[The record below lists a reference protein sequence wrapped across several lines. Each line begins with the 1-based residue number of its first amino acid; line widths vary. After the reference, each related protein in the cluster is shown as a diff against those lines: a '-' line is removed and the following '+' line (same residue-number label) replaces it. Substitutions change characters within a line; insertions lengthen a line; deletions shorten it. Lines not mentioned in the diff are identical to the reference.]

1 MDLSALEYAKAE
13 MGVLG
18 TLLQNRR
25 SIVDV
30 APILRPHHFHDTLR
44 AADFEA
50 MVDLWQ
56 NGGAVDLLTVPY
68 HVHKRTGEPLEEAA
82 VRISPYV
89 NHVADSVHLMHHCAI
104 LVDLW
109 KRRRIMEIT
118 AKMAMDATAEDAD
131 TLRGELA
138 TLMRDTSDA
147 DGYAEDTL
155 AHLSYDYHNTPA
167 GEKPMKWGISDL
179 DDWVDASKGTVTILG
194 GRPSSGKS
202 AMALSM
208 ALNAAEKA
216 PVWFLSLEMP
226 KEDIV
231 ARMDAMMSGIPTAKI
246 RTKDFGDAEA
256 AAIAKMQQDSHEH
269 RKNLII
275 HHAGHMST
283 VDFMAMAGR
292 KVERDGVGLIV
303 VDYMQLLT
311 ADGKDLRS
319 EYDRVTHIS
328 QVIRRTAREFNVPVL
343 ALSQLKRPATGK
355 DDAGMSDLRS
365 SGQIEQDAHVIL
377 LLKRDDANTPDTITV
392 NIVKNRNGMRSDVNV
407 WCDLSRSRV
416 GGKYNGWAQPQ
427 QVSAPHPDNFIE
439 PWPLRF

>member
-1 MDLSALEYAKAE
+1 MDLNAATYPKAE
-13 MGVLG
+13 IVVLG

-25 SIVDV
+25 AIIDV
-30 APILRPHHFHDTLR
+30 AHVLRPHHFHDTLR

-50 MVDLWQ
+50 MVDLCQ

-68 HVHKRTGEPLEEAA
+68 HVHKRTGEPLEEA
-82 VRISPYV
+82 VIRISPYV

-118 AKMAMDATAEDAD
+118 AKMAMDATSDDAD

-167 GEKPMKWGISDL
+167 AEKPMKWGISDL
-179 DDWVDASKGTVTILG
+179 DNWVDASKGTVTILG

-202 AMALSM
+202 AMALCM
-208 ALNAAEKA
+208 AMNAAEKG

-231 ARMDAMMSGIPTAKI
+231 ARMDAMMSGIPTMKV
-246 RTKDFGDAEA
+246 RTKDLSDAEA
-256 AAIAKMQQDSHEH
+256 AQIAKMQRDHHEH
-269 RKNLII
+269 RKNLIV

-283 VDFMAMAGR
+283 FDFMGMAGR

-311 ADGKDLRS
+311 AEGKDLRS
-319 EYDRVTHIS
+319 EYDKVTHIS
-328 QVIRRTAREFNVPVL
+328 QVIRRTAREHNVPIL
-343 ALSQLKRPATGK
+343 SLSQLKRPATGK

-365 SGQIEQDAHVIL
+365 SGQLEQDAHVIL
-377 LLKRDDANTPDTITV
+377 LLKRDDANTPDVITV

-416 GGKYNGWAQPQ
+416 GGKYNGWTPPPG
-427 QVSAPHPDNFIE
+427 APHPDSFTE
-439 PWPLRF
+439 PDPFKI